1 LRIQNK
7 LFLTLLATSIIAV
20 TILVVLMQWSVG
32 RGMVEYINHREADKL
47 EPVIEELATRYGRHQ
62 DWQWLENRPDVLR
75 QILFQNLL
83 FKRHDDHCEDDDDCD
98 EIKRPFTKRPDLI
111 VLDDNKV
118 PVVEIRP
125 KAKTRSLIEIE
136 WNDRVVGW
144 LSVPQRLQIAD
155 GIELLFLKQQ
165 QKAFWMMSFIV
176 IVLAALIAFPLA
188 RHFVRPIEQLNRG
201 THKLTQGD
209 YQFHLPVNRNDE
221 LGQLARDF
229 NELAKTLEQND
240 GLRKRWVADISHELR
255 TPIAILQG
263 EIEAMLDG
271 VRPLSEANL
280 QSMKEEID
288 QLNKLVN
295 DLYELSKADIG
306 GLSYRKANVNVTE
319 LVKTKLASYQT
330 LFSQHDLTLN
340 VDYQAPCFVY
350 ADSSRLNQLLD
361 NLLTNTLR
369 YTQSGG
375 QVNVTVYLER
385 DQVVIELDDSE
396 PGVPSDSLHHLFDYL
411 YRTEQSRN
419 RELGG
424 SGLGLAICKRIVEGH
439 GGEISASHSELGGL
453 TIRVQ
458 LPKQS

>member
-1 LRIQNK
+1 
-7 LFLTLLATSIIAV
+7 
-20 TILVVLMQWSVG
+20 
-32 RGMVEYINHREADKL
+32 
-47 EPVIEELATRYGRHQ
+47 
-62 DWQWLENRPDVLR
+62 
-75 QILFQNLL
+75 
-83 FKRHDDHCEDDDDCD
+83 
-98 EIKRPFTKRPDLI
+98 
-111 VLDDNKV
+111 
-118 PVVEIRP
+118 
-125 KAKTRSLIEIE
+125 
-136 WNDRVVGW
+136 
-144 LSVPQRLQIAD
+144 
-155 GIELLFLKQQ
+155 
-165 QKAFWMMSFIV
+165 
-176 IVLAALIAFPLA
+176 
-188 RHFVRPIEQLNRG
+188 
-201 THKLTQGD
+201 
-209 YQFHLPVNRNDE
+209 
-221 LGQLARDF
+221 
-229 NELAKTLEQND
+229 
-240 GLRKRWVADISHELR
+240 
-255 TPIAILQG
+255 
-263 EIEAMLDG
+263 MLDG